1 MARAIAVQT
10 PIRDFISMSG
20 GVFSE
25 QMAEGLLK
33 ILNGEKKGLR
43 MILKDI
49 PRAVKGIGPLLKNI

>member
-1 MARAIAVQT
+1 
-10 PIRDFISMSG
+10 MSG